1 MTEIFCISGITYC
14 MFIYKGSFEIR
25 IPLLFFYSGLI
36 VISFLQK
43 LTIALAMNKK
53 FFGFWGMV
61 SYAIYVS
68 HLQVL
73 TKFGWIPGFDL
84 LKNKAYSY
92 MIILVSVIV
101 YGIFMNYLPGIIHKS
116 LL

>member
-1 MTEIFCISGITYC
+1 

-84 LKNKAYSY
+84 LKK
-92 MIILVSVIV
+92 
-101 YGIFMNYLPGIIHKS
+101 
-116 LL
+116 